1 LEAVLSDIWII
12 SDGKPGHLNQSL
24 GLVEALIVLK
34 PQIKSHVISV
44 SDAWGFLFAAKTKP
58 KLIISAGSGTQLVN
72 ILLALRYRVPNVL
85 LMKPNYPQS
94 LFSMLLIPEHDQVP
108 SSEHVILTKGALNR
122 MKPVLKEIGSS
133 LVLIGGPSKHVKW
146 QDKRVLDAIEK
157 LTSEAGSKPIKV
169 ATSRR
174 TPETLLSELAANG
187 KVELIRPES
196 VSQDWLPKTLATTEH
211 VWVTSDSVSMVYEAL
226 TAGCAVSLISLESN
240 LNSRTQ
246 RGMQMLLADG
256 IVDNSLERS
265 AHLTNVL
272 LAEANRCAEIILER
286 GWL

>member
-1 LEAVLSDIWII
+1 VLSDIWII

-24 GLVEALIVLK
+24 GLVEALTVRK
-34 PQIKSHVISV
+34 PQIASQVLSV
-44 SDAWGFLFAAKTKP
+44 SDAWRSLFSMHSKP
-58 KLIISAGSGTQLVN
+58 SLIISAGSGTQLIN
-72 ILLALRYRVPNVL
+72 ALLALRYRVLNVL

-94 LFSMLLIPEHDQVP
+94 LFSLLLIPEHDQVP
-108 SSEHVILTKGALNR
+108 PSERVVLTKGALNR
-122 MKPVLKEIGSS
+122 MKPAVKEVGSS
-133 LVLIGGPSKHVKW
+133 LVLVGGPSKHVKW
-146 QDKRVLDAIEK
+146 QDKLILDAVDTLISG
-157 LTSEAGSKPIKV
+157 TGSNCIKV

-174 TPETLLSELAANG
+174 TPKTLLSELAANE
-187 KVELIRPES
+187 KVELIQPES
-196 VSQDWLPKTLATTEH
+196 VAQDWLPNTLATTER
-211 VWVTSDSVSMVYEAL
+211 VWATSDSVSMVYEAL

-240 LNSRTQ
+240 PNSRTQ

-265 AHLTNVL
+265 HNLTNTP